1 MVTARRRTERLQ
13 NVPIAVTSL
22 SGRDLTKQNA
32 QVLSQI
38 ALTVP
43 SLQIKEGPGSS
54 DAPILAIRGQ
64 VQNDTVATLDPSV
77 GIYVD
82 DIYWARAAGANA
94 TLADIANAEVLR
106 GPQGTLFGRNTT
118 GGALNIHTTEP
129 SLTTYSGLA
138 SVTIGDY
145 GERDGTVAF
154 GGPIIPDKLGI
165 RVVVDHQGNDGYGS
179 SSATGQRL
187 ESLDATTVRV
197 KVLAQPIEPLQIRLS
212 YENYGEFG
220 TPSPAELDYLEPG
233 GDAALYGEF
242 YPLLFQHKSPGNLA
256 DYLYT
261 DPHVDAA
268 GTKQAADART
278 QTASLRASYDF
289 DFGTLKLIEGY
300 RKVSTLLD
308 VNLAGVPIP
317 LLSASLPDV
326 AEQNSTE
333 VQFTGHA
340 LDNRLTYTLGYFF
353 FEESGHEDSN
363 AIALAGLNPANPSLI
378 RGDFANR
385 SQAVYGQATYKVTD
399 KLSVTAGLRFSVDHK
414 DLVSHNA
421 EYLNGSYYCT
431 VPDHVGDPSPQTC
444 NQSFAANSSSTDFL
458 VSADYKFTPDLL
470 GYAKVSNG
478 YRAGGD
484 NLRGSVTP
492 QSFAPFAPET
502 VTSYEA
508 GIKSEFL
515 QHRLRVNLAGYYE
528 DYENIQRSIII
539 TVPGAGEATLVEN
552 AAKGYVY
559 GGEAEA
565 QYIVVDGLRVG
576 GTLSLTQAYYSKYED
591 AQGSHVGEPYPY
603 TPKVQTSAT
612 VDYTQPVPF
621 GAINLHGDF
630 AWQTDEFLYPG
641 LDGSKFP
648 LAADITSSLRQHD
661 FGILNLRASYTLEK
675 YNVEFALFGRN
686 VTNVDY
692 RATAID
698 FANAGLGLNTVLYGP
713 PATYGGQITY
723 RC

>member
-1 MVTARRRTERLQ
+1 MTARRRSERLQ
-13 NVPIAVTSL
+13 TVPIAVTSL
-22 SGRDLTKQNA
+22 SGRELAKQNA

-64 VQNDTVATLDPSV
+64 VQNDTVSTLDPSV

-82 DIYWARAAGANA
+82 DIYWARASGANA
-94 TLADIANAEVLR
+94 TLADISTAEVLR

-154 GGPIIPDKLGI
+154 GGPIVPDKLGI
-165 RVVVDHQGNDGYGS
+165 RVVVDHQGNDGYGYS
-179 SSATGQRL
+179 STTDQRL
-187 ESLDATTVRV
+187 QSLDATTVRV
-197 KVLAQPIEPLQIRLS
+197 KLLAQPIEPLQIRVS
-212 YENYGEFG
+212 YENYGEYG
-220 TPSPAELDYLEPG
+220 TPTPEVLDYVQPG
-233 GDAALYGEF
+233 GVAAQYGEF
-242 YPLLFQHKSPGNLA
+242 YPLLFEGKPPGNLS

-261 DPHVDAA
+261 NPHVSSAE
-268 GTKQAADART
+268 TRQAADART
-278 QTASLRASYDF
+278 QTAAIRASYDF

-300 RKVSTLLD
+300 RKVSTVLD
-308 VNLAGVPIP
+308 VDLDGTPLP
-317 LLSASLPDV
+317 LLSSSLPNTG
-326 AEQNSTE
+326 EQNSTE
-333 VQFTGHA
+333 IQFTGKA
-340 LDNRLTYTLGYFF
+340 LADRLTYTLGYFF
-353 FEESGHEDSN
+353 FEESGHDDSTS
-363 AIALAGLNPANPSLI
+363 IALGGLNPANPSLI
-378 RGDFANR
+378 RGDYANR
-385 SQAVYGQATYKVTD
+385 SQAGYGQATYKVTD
-399 KLSVTAGLRFSVDHK
+399 KLSFTAGLRFSVDHK

-421 EYLNGSYYCT
+421 EFLDGTYYCT
-431 VPDHVGDPSPQTC
+431 VPAHVGASSPQAC
-444 NQSFAANSSSTDFL
+444 SQGFAANSSATDFL

-470 GYAKVSNG
+470 GYAKVSSG
-478 YRAGGD
+478 YRAGGN
-484 NLRGSVTP
+484 NLRGAITP
-492 QSFAPFAPET
+492 ESFAPFAPET
-502 VTSYEA
+502 VTSYEV

-528 DYENIQRSIII
+528 DYDNIQRSIII
-539 TVPGAGEATLVEN
+539 TVPGAGEATVVEN

-559 GGEAEA
+559 GGEAET

-576 GTLSLTQAYYSKYED
+576 GTLSLTQAYYSRYQD

-612 VDYTQPVPF
+612 VDYTRPVPF
-621 GAINLHGDF
+621 GTANLHGDF
-630 AWQTDEFLYPG
+630 AWQTDEYLYPG
-641 LDGSKFP
+641 FAGSNFP
-648 LAADITSSLRQHD
+648 LAAQITSSLRQHD

-675 YNVEFALFGRN
+675 YNIEFALFGRN
-686 VTNVDY
+686 VTNVNY
-692 RATAID
+692 RASAVD

-713 PATYGGQITY
+713 PASYGGQITY
-723 RC
+723 RF

>member
-1 MVTARRRTERLQ
+1 MTARRRSERLQ
-13 NVPIAVTSL
+13 TVPIAVTSL
-22 SGRDLTKQNA
+22 SGRELTKQNA

-82 DIYWARAAGANA
+82 DIYWARASGANA
-94 TLADIANAEVLR
+94 TLADISTAEVLR

-154 GGPIIPDKLGI
+154 GGPIVPDKLGI
-165 RVVVDHQGNDGYGS
+165 RVVVDHQGNDGYA
-179 SSATGQRL
+179 SSATTGQRL

-197 KVLAQPIEPLQIRLS
+197 KLLAQPIEPLQIRVS

-220 TPSPAELDYLEPG
+220 TPSPAELDYLQPG
-233 GDAALYGEF
+233 GDAALYGKY
-242 YPLLFQHKSPGNLA
+242 YPLLFQGKPPGNLA
-256 DYLYT
+256 QYLYT
-261 DPHVDAA
+261 DPHIDYA

-278 QTASLRASYDF
+278 QTASIRASYDF
-289 DFGTLKLIEGY
+289 DFGTLKVIEGY

-308 VNLAGVPIP
+308 VDLAGVPIP
-317 LLSASLPDV
+317 LLYATLPNV
-326 AEQNSTE
+326 GEQNSTE
-333 VQFTGHA
+333 VQFTGRA
-340 LDNRLTYTLGYFF
+340 LADRLTYTLGYFF

-363 AIALAGLNPANPSLI
+363 SVALAGLNPANPSLI

-385 SQAVYGQATYKVTD
+385 SQAGYGQGTYKITD
-399 KLSVTAGLRFSVDHK
+399 KLSFTAGLRFSVDHK
-414 DLVSHNA
+414 DLISHNA
-421 EYLNGSYYCT
+421 EYLNGAFYCT
-431 VPDHVGDPSPQTC
+431 VPAHVGNPSTASC
-444 NQSFAANSSSTDFL
+444 NQGFAANSSSTDFL
-458 VSADYKFTPDLL
+458 VSADYKITPDLL
-470 GYAKVSNG
+470 GYAKISSG

-484 NLRGSVTP
+484 NLRGSITP
-492 QSFAPFAPET
+492 ESFASFAPET
-502 VTSYEA
+502 VVSYET
-508 GIKSEFL
+508 GLKSEFL
-515 QHRLRVNLAGYYE
+515 QHRLRLNLAGYYE
-528 DYENIQRSIII
+528 DYSNIQRSIII
-539 TVPGAGEATLVEN
+539 TVPGAGEATVVEN

-565 QYIVVDGLRVG
+565 QYIIVDGLRVG
-576 GTLSLTQAYYSKYED
+576 GTLSLTQAYYSKYLD

-612 VDYTQPVPF
+612 VDYTRAVPF
-621 GAINLHGDF
+621 GTVNLHGDF

-641 LDGSKFP
+641 FAGSNFP
-648 LAADITSSLRQHD
+648 LAAAITSSLRQRD
-661 FGILNLRASYTLEK
+661 FGILNLRASYTLDR
-675 YNVEFALFGRN
+675 YNIEFALFGRN

-698 FANAGLGLNTVLYGP
+698 FANAGLGLNTALYGP

-723 RC
+723 RF